1 MNVMQHMTR
10 FLLSLA
16 ESGFIPD
23 VLIKIAARHIS
34 TRRLNESNN
43 HDNKDAIINALS
55 KGVVAEKTYDA
66 NEQHYEV
73 PPEFFKQV
81 LGENLK
87 YPCSLFENENSL
99 DDAERSM
106 LDLYIERAEI
116 KNGQEVLDLG
126 CGWGSFSLY
135 VAKKFPNV
143 NITSIS
149 NSSDQISYIKNEAQK
164 RGLLNIEAIRMDVN
178 NLKLDNQ
185 FDRIISIEMFEHLRN
200 YKLILNSLNELL
212 KPDGRLFIHIFCH
225 KKLTYFY
232 ELKNNLDW
240 MTKYFFKGGI
250 MPSMDIFKYFEDE
263 VIIINQWNIN
273 GNNYSKTC
281 KAWLDNHYK
290 NKRKILDIFKK
301 HYDKP
306 KIWYNRWRIF
316 FLSCQAFF
324 ALNKGNEYFVSQFLL
339 RKSDKKVT
347 SNKT

>member
-87 YPCSLFENENSL
+87 YSCSLFENENSL

-240 MTKYFFKGGI
+240 MTKYFFQGGI

>member
-1 MNVMQHMTR
+1 MNVMQHITR

-23 VLIKIAARHIS
+23 ELIKIAARRIS

-55 KGVVAEKTYDA
+55 KGVVAEKTHDA

-87 YPCSLFENENSL
+87 YSCSLFENENSL
-99 DDAERSM
+99 DDAEKSM

-240 MTKYFFKGGI
+240 MTKYFFQGGI
-250 MPSMDIFKYFEDE
+250 MPSMDLFKYFEDE
-263 VIIINQWNIN
+263 LIIINQWDIN

-316 FLSCQAFF
+316 FLSCEAFF
-324 ALNKGNEYFVSQFLL
+324 ALNKGNEYFVSHYLL
-339 RKSDKKVT
+339 KKSDKKVI
-347 SNKT
+347 S

>member
-1 MNVMQHMTR
+1 MQHMTR

-87 YPCSLFENENSL
+87 YSCSLFENENSL

-240 MTKYFFKGGI
+240 MTKYFFQGGI